1 MRREPGGTEIDYLGD
16 KSPTPQDYPSMQ
28 VSLVERCYRTALH
41 PLDWNIQRISLD
53 TYTAKVVNSS
63 ALRE

>member
-28 VSLVERCYRTALH
+28 VSLVERDYGTAPH
-41 PLDWNIQRISLD
+41 PFYW
-53 TYTAKVVNSS
+53 
-63 ALRE
+63 